1 MSCLGGIG
9 LRGCGG
15 WIRAEARGRE
25 VEGFGRGSLAVGRRG
40 GFWGLGVR
48 AAGERKLCG
57 CRLKAPRT
65 RHPRAEATDSRE
77 REDFRDWARLPRG
90 SGGAGVGSG
99 WFISLITPS
108 PWLPRRSPF
117 AGLPRS
123 RLGTLLTQADS
134 PSLGARPL
142 RHLSSKVRSQALNRF
157 PDCAAGPSTP
167 QPPLHSVHASS
178 GSDGCRVWDPRRN
191 RVPQRRMRSSSPGP
205 WGSHREEWVP
215 RR

>member
-1 MSCLGGIG
+1 LSWGDRVAG
-9 LRGCGG
+9 GCGG

-25 VEGFGRGSLAVGRRG
+25 VEGFGWGSLAVGRRG

-117 AGLPRS
+117 AGLPRR

-167 QPPLHSVHASS
+167 QPPLEATGAGSGTLVAIECRNGGCDPPPPGRGEASVRN
-178 GSDGCRVWDPRRN
+178 GSLVL
-191 RVPQRRMRSSSPGP
+191 
-205 WGSHREEWVP
+205 E
-215 RR
+215 